1 MSDYELTLVLDPK
14 LSEKE
19 LEEFTETFKKQTA
32 PEARVEKS
40 ETWGRKQLAY
50 PLKKSQSALYLHF
63 QLNALNPNVVSNL
76 SNKLKI
82 NKNVLRYLLVKS
94 SKSKAQSS
102 N

>member
-1 MSDYELTLVLDPK
+1 MSAYELTLVLDPK

-32 PEARVEKS
+32 SDAQIEKT
-40 ETWGRKQLAY
+40 ENWGRKQLAY
-50 PLKKSQSALYLHF
+50 PLKKNRSAFYVHF
-63 QLNALNPNVVSNL
+63 WLNALNHKVASNL

-94 SKSKAQSS
+94 L

>member
-32 PEARVEKS
+32 SEATVEKT
-40 ETWGRKQLAY
+40 ENWGRKQLTY
-50 PLKKSQSALYLHF
+50 PLKKNRSALYLHF
-63 QLNALNPNVVSNL
+63 QINALNPNAASNL

-82 NKNVLRYLLVKS
+82 NKNVLRYLIVRKD
-94 SKSKAQSS
+94 
-102 N
+102 